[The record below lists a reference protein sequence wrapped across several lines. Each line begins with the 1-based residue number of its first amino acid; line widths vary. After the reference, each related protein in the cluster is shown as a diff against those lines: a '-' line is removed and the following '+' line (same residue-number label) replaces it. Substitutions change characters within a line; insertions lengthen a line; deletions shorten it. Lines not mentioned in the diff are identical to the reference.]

1 MAEPANDVDELNEKQ
16 VRARYDAAVASEQPD
31 LIGAEEKALAA
42 AGVKVSRKD
51 EKAAAEARA
60 ATAEEQGA
68 QAGSEPPKGRTATAP
83 KRTTAEGKA

>member
-1 MAEPANDVDELNEKQ
+1 MAEADTAAETTQKQ
-16 VRARYDAAVASEQPD
+16 ARARYDAAVASEQPD

-51 EKAAAEARA
+51 EKVAAEARA
-60 ATAEEQGA
+60 AAAEEQGA